1 MIMVVKIQQY
11 FILMKV
17 FLVFNYRAH
26 SKTKLLLKFRK
37 RRESFSKGVGESLS
51 RCNRLVVT
59 LLINRG
65 VSQFSHQLCIFCI

>member
-26 SKTKLLLKFRK
+26 TKTKLLLKFRK
-37 RRESFSKGVGESLS
+37 RHESFSKGVGESLS